1 MHASVWVAAA
11 VIILS
16 GGCNLSPV
24 NEPKTETIS
33 VQIARQNSETIE
45 DIADRTADDIE
56 LGNFVF
62 QQLKKTM
69 DDKKFAE
76 TIRKKAIE
84 IRGDEIESK
93 PEPGILDL
101 LIENSE
107 HFCLGLISLYC
118 IILAIVKGRK
128 NEKIIIKLV
137 TLLLL
142 VMKNDRIRAW
152 VEEKSLRLSAKQ
164 LRKQGK
170 KKNDKH
176 K

>member
-1 MHASVWVAAA
+1 MHASVWFAAA
-11 VIILS
+11 AIMLF

-24 NEPKTETIS
+24 KEPEPKTLP
-33 VQIARQNSETIE
+33 VQIVQKNSKTLA
-45 DIADRTADDIE
+45 DTADRTADDIE

-84 IRGDEIESK
+84 IRGTEIEDK

-128 NEKIIIKLV
+128 NGKNHNQARHPAPAGHEKRPDQSVGGRKKPSSRGKTAAEIGE
-137 TLLLL
+137 
-142 VMKNDRIRAW
+142 
-152 VEEKSLRLSAKQ
+152 EEK
-164 LRKQGK
+164 
-170 KKNDKH
+170 
-176 K
+176 

>member
-1 MHASVWVAAA
+1 MHASFWIATA
-11 VIILS
+11 VIILF

-24 NEPKTETIS
+24 KEPEQKTIP
-33 VQIARQNSETIE
+33 VQIVREDGKTIAN
-45 DIADRTADDIE
+45 IADRTADDIE

-69 DDKKFAE
+69 DDKKFAK

-84 IRGDEIESK
+84 IRGNEIESK

-107 HFCLGLISLYC
+107 HFCLCLISIYC

-128 NEKIIIKLV
+128 NEKNHNQTRHPASPGHEKRPNQSV
-137 TLLLL
+137 GGR
-142 VMKNDRIRAW
+142 KNPSSRGKTASKTW
-152 VEEKSLRLSAKQ
+152 EEEK
-164 LRKQGK
+164 
-170 KKNDKH
+170 
-176 K
+176 

>member
-11 VIILS
+11 AIILF

-24 NEPKTETIS
+24 KEPKTETIS
-33 VQIARQNSETIE
+33 VQIARQNSETLA

-128 NEKIIIKLV
+128 NGKNHNQARHPASPGHEKRPNQSVGGRKKPSSRGK
-137 TLLLL
+137 T
-142 VMKNDRIRAW
+142 AAETGE
-152 VEEKSLRLSAKQ
+152 EEK
-164 LRKQGK
+164 
-170 KKNDKH
+170 
-176 K
+176 